1 MTATDTKR
9 RGFLSRFSGRGIF
22 PVFGKHLFPGGIHPA
37 EGKNGKAVNGRHA
50 IAELPAP
57 KRVVIPLSQHIGA
70 PAKAIVKK
78 GDRVLMG
85 QMIGEAG
92 GFVSAPVHASVSGT
106 VADILPVTM
115 FNGSEVTAIV
125 IENDFKDEWAPLDNH
140 LDPESMSPKEV
151 CDRIRAAGI
160 VGMGGATFPT
170 AVKLTIAPDKKF
182 EKLIINGAECEPYL
196 TADHRLMLEQAD
208 AIIDGVRLILKAFS
222 VPEAIIGVEENKPD
236 AIDAL
241 RKAAS
246 ASGAPIR
253 VEALPV
259 RYPQGGE
266 KQLIY
271 ALTQRVVPAG
281 KLPIETGCVVMN
293 AGTVFAVHEALR
305 ESKPLIRRVTTVGG
319 LVAEPANWLVRIG
332 TPVRELLRASGGTL
346 KGTKTLISG
355 GPMMGI
361 AFPDLDIPV
370 TKGCSGILALGRE
383 AIDPAESPCIRC
395 GRCMRACPMN
405 LQPVRMDHAIRARR
419 FDEADKLGVMNC
431 IECGACTFVCPA
443 TRMLTQSFRA
453 GKRIVTIRRN
463 QQKAREEAEK
473 AAMAAKSP
481 AQGKEA

>member
-1 MTATDTKR
+1 M
-9 RGFLSRFSGRGIF
+9 
-22 PVFGKHLFPGGIHPA
+22 FGKHLFPGGIHPA
-37 EGKNGKAVNGRHA
+37 EGTNGKAVNQRNA
-50 IAELPAP
+50 ITELPAP

-92 GFVSAPVHASVSGT
+92 GFVSAPVHASVSGI
-106 VADILPVTM
+106 VADIVPVTM
-115 FNGSEVTAIV
+115 FNGSEITAIV
-125 IENDFKDEWAPLDNH
+125 IENDFRDEWAPLDAPA
-140 LDPESMSPKEV
+140 DPESLSPAETLQ
-151 CDRIRAAGI
+151 RIRQAGI

-170 AVKLTIAPDKKF
+170 AVKLTIAPDKHF
-182 EKLIINGAECEPYL
+182 EKLVINGAECEPYL

-208 AIIDGVRLILKAFS
+208 AIIDAVSLILRIFS

-241 RKAAS
+241 RRAAS
-246 ASGAPIR
+246 GNPAIR
-253 VEALPV
+253 VQALPV

-266 KQLIY
+266 KQLIH
-271 ALTQRVVPAG
+271 ALTGRTVPAG

-293 AGTVFAVHEALR
+293 AGTAFAVHEALR
-305 ESKPLIRRVTTVGG
+305 EGKPLIRRVTTVGG
-319 LVAEPANWLVRIG
+319 LVAKPNNWLVRIG
-332 TPVRELLRASGGTL
+332 TPVRELLRASGGTQ
-346 KGTKTLISG
+346 KGTRTLISG
-355 GPMMGI
+355 GPMMGT
-361 AFPDLDIPV
+361 AFTEIDIPV

-383 AIDPAESPCIRC
+383 AIDPEESPCIRC

-473 AAMAAKSP
+473 AALAAKAAAEQSKTD
-481 AQGKEA
+481 GKEA